1 MLLATKYDMLN
12 TVIFL
17 PAGGSQRVRRRFVD
31 ALDVRPGHRVL
42 ELGCGTGQVTALLA
56 ARGAEVVAVDALA
69 AMMDGARRRV
79 PSARFVEGDILDVD
93 ISDGYDRVVLSFVL
107 HNFDAAGRTEV
118 LRRSAVALADGG
130 LVGILDWALPSGKR
144 RADLWRRFLTRV
156 EPSKGDD
163 ESTPI
168 DGNDAMQRK
177 YLEGS
182 APNVLGVLE
191 GKLDGEIDA
200 VGLTVRDR
208 RHIANQ
214 RAQMLIATNTRQV
227 EQLR

>member
-12 TVIFL
+12 TGIFL
-17 PAGGSQRVRRRFVD
+17 SAGGSQRVRRRFVD
-31 ALDVRPGHRVL
+31 ALDVKPGHRVL
-42 ELGCGTGQVTALLA
+42 EIGCGTGQVTALLA

-93 ISDGYDRVVLSFVL
+93 TGDGYDRVVLSFVL
-107 HNFDAAGRTEV
+107 HNFDEAGRTEV
-118 LRRSAVALADGG
+118 LRRSAAALADGG

-156 EPSKGDD
+156 EPSKGDNA
-163 ESTPI
+163 STPI
-168 DGNDAMQRK
+168 DGDDAMQRM

-200 VGLTVRDR
+200 AGLTVRDR
-208 RHIANQ
+208 RRMANQ
-214 RAQMLIATNTRQV
+214 RAQVLIATTTRHV
-227 EQLR
+227 